1 MKKIGILTFHR
12 AENFGAVMQAF
23 ALQTII
29 ERIKK
34 SETDVEIIDYIQVNI
49 EKEYRLIKI
58 QTESAGILLKSII
71 KSIIYFPTNLLRKLH
86 YHEFRNKYLKL
97 SHKPY
102 RNKQDINSKDIFI
115 TGSDQIW
122 NSEII
127 GNDDIYYLSFAGNKS
142 KKIAYAASFG
152 KEKIT
157 PEEYY
162 NFEQNVQEFSSVSIR
177 EQSTTNII
185 YERLGKKYTVTL
197 DPSMLLTS
205 EEWVTVFQLKKNF
218 PLKRSKKAQI
228 LIYRL
233 GVSPLLIEI
242 SKKISL
248 YNESAVTF
256 VGASFKGKALT
267 CRLNLSMKPI
277 KLMQKIYNADY
288 VITDSFHGTAYSI
301 IFNKDFFVIPDP
313 HRSARIDNLLEL
325 CNLKDRK
332 IENINQV
339 ILDETLHINY
349 RDVNRIIEN
358 IRKESIKFLIEA
370 LEE

>member
-23 ALQTII
+23 ALQTIV
-29 ERIKK
+29 ERIDK
-34 SETDVEIIDYIQVNI
+34 SETDVEIIDYIQTNI
-49 EKEYRLIKI
+49 EKEYQLIKI
-58 QTESAGILLKSII
+58 QTASASILLRSTI

-86 YHEFRNKYLKL
+86 YHKFRNKYLKL
-97 SHKPY
+97 SQEIY
-102 RNKQDINSKDIFI
+102 WNKDDINSKDIFI

-127 GNDDIYYLSFAGNKS
+127 GNDDIYYLNFEGKAS

-157 PEEYY
+157 PEEYLS
-162 NFEQNVQEFSSVSIR
+162 FKQNIQEFSSISIR
-177 EQSTTNII
+177 EQSTANKI
-185 YERLGKKYTVTL
+185 YEHFGKKYTVTL

-205 EEWVTVFQLKKNF
+205 EEWIAVLQLKNRY
-218 PLKRSKKAQI
+218 PLKKSKKAQI

-233 GVSPLLIEI
+233 GVSPLLIDI

-248 YNESAVTF
+248 YTKSVATF
-256 VGASFKGKALT
+256 VGASFKGKAFT

-277 KLMQKIYNADY
+277 KLMQKIYDADY
-288 VITDSFHGTAYSI
+288 VITDSFHGTAFSI

-339 ILDETLHINY
+339 ILDDTLHINY
-349 RDVNRIIEN
+349 QNVNRIIEN
-358 IRKESIKFLIEA
+358 ERKNSIRFLEEA
-370 LEE
+370 LEG